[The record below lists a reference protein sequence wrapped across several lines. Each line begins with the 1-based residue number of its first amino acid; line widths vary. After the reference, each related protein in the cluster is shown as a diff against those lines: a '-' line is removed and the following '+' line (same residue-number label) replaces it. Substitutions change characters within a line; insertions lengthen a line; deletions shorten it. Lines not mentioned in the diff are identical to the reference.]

1 MNQICDSAARK
12 GFISSEMGLGMILRM
27 MASMVVLLIGTP
39 VASAEQTAIESVKS
53 TINEVIHC
61 LSN

>member
-1 MNQICDSAARK
+1 MTQISNSAAST
-12 GFISSEMGLGMILRM
+12 GFISSETRLGMIRGV
-27 MASMVVLLIGTP
+27 MAGMVVLLVGTP